1 MKKDDTKQ
9 LILDCALEL
18 FAERGYDAVSVGDI
32 AVAVGIKAPSLYN
45 HFVGKEAIFRAIVQS
60 VADRYEQDTG
70 KNHIHVEN
78 AEQDMPEM
86 HNITVRQL
94 KEKIRWMFTYS
105 LHDKRVR
112 LFRKLMTRE
121 QFRSPE
127 LAEMYTARYVD
138 RIVAYHA
145 DIFRSLIASGEIVAV
160 DPDALAAMYV
170 APINQL
176 LGVCD
181 RDPRQ
186 EELSL
191 QRLDCHVETFFA
203 LIHGE
208 THKNDG
214 E

>member
-9 LILDCALEL
+9 LITDRALEL

-32 AVAVGIKAPSLYN
+32 AAAVGIKAPSLYN
-45 HFVGKEAIFRAIVQS
+45 HFVGKEAIFNAIVQD
-60 VADRYEQDTG
+60 VADRYEQDTD
-70 KNHIHVEN
+70 KKHIHV
-78 AEQDMPEM
+78 QDVAQDVASM
-86 HNITVRQL
+86 HGITAKQL
-94 KEKIRWMFTYS
+94 RDKLRWIFCYS
-105 LHDKRVR
+105 LHDNRVR

-121 QFRSPE
+121 QFRSSE
-127 LAEMYTARYVD
+127 IAQLYTKRYVD
-138 RIVAYHA
+138 RMVAYHA

-186 EELSL
+186 EELCL
-191 QRLDCHVETFFA
+191 QRLDCHVKTFFA

>member
-181 RDPRQ
+181 RDPWQ
-186 EELSL
+186 EELCL